1 MDKGV
6 PVISLFSRSEKNAAS
21 IESNEESSAR
31 IQAAIERALRMPEP
45 DMSDLP
51 EGMQFSTQGAANKK
65 SEVAMDPWDALKEF
79 VVHDQLG
86 ENAA

>member
-1 MDKGV
+1 M
-6 PVISLFSRSEKNAAS
+6 ISLFSRSERNAAS

-31 IQAAIERALRMPEP
+31 IQAAIERALRMPEL

-51 EGMQFSTQGAANKK
+51 EGMQFSAQVAANKK
-65 SEVAMDPWDALKEF
+65 SEVPMDPWDALKEF
-79 VVHDQLG
+79 VVHDERG